1 MYIKIKKG
9 SETFK
14 KLSELKKR
22 MDAATKK
29 AEMVCKSIGGEEF
42 YGRSSNGYICG
53 SIDAIKFK
61 ESPNPELFRKI
72 QKHPSLWYP
81 KAKNKA
87 AFELMKQLTPI
98 NKKELYSIIGWEGF
112 QLVGLVIVDSVG
124 IEFCKEYHLLETYK
138 GSKFTMNDDMEE
150 IMESEY
156 LKLKG
161 K

>member
-22 MDAATKK
+22 IDKAAKK
-29 AEMVCKSIGGEEF
+29 AEMVCKSIGGDKP
-42 YGRSSNGYICG
+42 YSTGRYLVGG
-53 SIDAIKFK
+53 IDAMSFK
-61 ESPNPELFRKI
+61 EDPDANLFRKV
-72 QKHPSLWYP
+72 QKYPSLWYP
-81 KAKNKA
+81 KAKHKA
-87 AFELMKQLTPI
+87 AFELMKELTPI
-98 NKKELYSIIGWEGF
+98 KKEELHSIIGWKGI
-112 QLVGLVIVDSVG
+112 QMIDLAIVDSVG
-124 IEFCKEYHLLETYK
+124 VEFCKEYHLLETHK
-138 GSKFTMNDDMEE
+138 GSTFTLNDDMEE